1 MRQHLRLEEA
11 GGGNIYAPICL
22 DNIIADYRL
31 LYVYCHG
38 HGVMVSRVVH
48 DARVVTMDLDAEFG
62 IRSNSKNKEE
72 WSGLRT

>member
-1 MRQHLRLEEA
+1 
-11 GGGNIYAPICL
+11 
-22 DNIIADYRL
+22 
-31 LYVYCHG
+31 
-38 HGVMVSRVVH
+38 MVSRVVH